1 MSKTKLSILL
11 PVLSVFATQLAGCNT
26 PAPSKGDLMIRQ
38 GGPFIEAGIKWNEGN
53 RLVKDGNKRIAEGR
67 DTINEGKKIIAQ
79 GKLQVKDGQNM
90 IEQGKKLLEEGERLY
105 QTGRPQESAYPSYPA
120 PQPTESIKVFPLSD

>member
-1 MSKTKLSILL
+1 MSKSRLFIIL
-11 PVLSVFATQLAGCNT
+11 PVLSVFAAPLSGCNT
-26 PAPSKGDLMIRQ
+26 PAPTKGDLMIKQ

-67 DTINEGKKIIAQ
+67 DTINEGKKLIAQ
-79 GKLQVKDGQNM
+79 GELQVKDGQNM

-105 QTGRPQESAYPSYPA
+105 QTDRPQESAYPSYPA
-120 PQPTESIKVFPLSD
+120 PQPAESIEVFPLSD